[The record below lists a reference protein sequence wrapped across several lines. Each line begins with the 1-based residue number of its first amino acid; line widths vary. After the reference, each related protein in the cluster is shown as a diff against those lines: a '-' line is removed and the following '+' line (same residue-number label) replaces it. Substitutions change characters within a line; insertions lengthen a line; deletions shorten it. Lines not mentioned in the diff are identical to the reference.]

1 MVTPVA
7 VRLCLLLGVSV
18 AALAAVRPAAAA
30 HSAEQLTPAAVSAR
44 TNMALGDANTRQ
56 RTTALGQYT
65 IRPQGNDS
73 NCDFVAVHNGVQN
86 IGGDG
91 TGAYQLARALIPQR
105 ARDYHEGFYTRR
117 GPNGSDLPFSLD
129 NLGAAPDAFVGLY
142 EALGYNAVVLAAVP
156 GNADEKFAQAI
167 YARLA
172 ANPQGTFAHLW
183 LTSLPYKAA
192 RTITVE
198 ETGERVSLLY
208 PYHEVIAFAAPEQ
221 PNQVVILDGQVR
233 RPYRMALGRL
243 ARELR
248 GFNRVVLVS
257 RNDGSLVDHQRSQ
270 LQEAGR
276 PYVAP
281 PLGGAFLYAARQL
294 WGPGY
299 RTWGD
304 AIGLPLRIG
313 DGEHM
318 TVMLP
323 GEYVHY
329 QRAGVGEVTL
339 APLGARMIQEL
350 EGQGLLAAPAQ
361 RAPAPASLPEG
372 MRLWV
377 EAQFGS
383 AAAFEQVFG
392 KPLTNEF
399 WLSQEQMQGAVLRGL
414 SHPVVSAAPL
424 ADGYVVL
431 LTERAMVAW
440 SPTQGTFLVPLGRV
454 YHEQLKRA
462 VGL

>member
-1 MVTPVA
+1 MFSPVA
-7 VRLCLLLGVSV
+7 VRLCLLLGVTV
-18 AALAAVRPAAAA
+18 AALGAVHPAAAQV
-30 HSAEQLTPAAVSAR
+30 AEHRTPAAVSA
-44 TNMALGDANTRQ
+44 TTDMTLGDANAQ
-56 RTTALGQYT
+56 RRAMALGHYT

-91 TGAYQLARALIPQR
+91 AAAYQQARALIPQR
-105 ARDYHEGFYTRR
+105 ARDYHEGFYTKR

-129 NLGAAPDAFVGLY
+129 NLGAAPDAFVGVY
-142 EALGYNAVVLAAVP
+142 EALGYNAVVLAAAP

-172 ANPQGTFAHLW
+172 ANPHGSFAQLW
-183 LTSLPYKAA
+183 LTALRYKAA

-198 ETGERVSLLY
+198 ETGEHVSLLY
-208 PYHEVIAFAAPEQ
+208 PYHEITAFATPEH

-233 RPYRMALGRL
+233 RPYLMPLRRL

-248 GFNRVVLVS
+248 GFNRVVLVT
-257 RNDGSLVDHQRSQ
+257 RNDGNLVEHQRSQ
-270 LQEAGR
+270 LLEAGR
-276 PYVAP
+276 PYVAQ
-281 PLGGAFLYAARQL
+281 PLGGVFLYAARQL

-299 RTWGD
+299 RTWG
-304 AIGLPLRIG
+304 AAVGLPLRVG
-313 DGEHM
+313 DGEHV

-329 QRAGVGEVTL
+329 LRSGAGEVTL
-339 APLGARMIQEL
+339 APLGVRMIHDL
-350 EGQGLLAAPAQ
+350 EGQGVLAAPAQ
-361 RAPAPASLPEG
+361 RAPAPPDLPEG

-383 AAAFEQVFG
+383 AAAFERVFG
-392 KPLTNEF
+392 KPLTAEL

-414 SHPVVSAAPL
+414 SHPAVAPAPVS
-424 ADGYVVL
+424 DGYVVV
-431 LTERAMVAW
+431 LTERALVAW
-440 SPTQGTFLVPLGRV
+440 SPSQGTFLVPLGRI

-462 VGL
+462 AGL